1 MIEESLPK
9 LMEMNELQIR
19 KNIHS
24 FILKKKV
31 INN

>member
-1 MIEESLPK
+1 MIESPK
-9 LMEMNELQIR
+9 SMEMNELQIR

-24 FILKKKV
+24 FIFIKKV